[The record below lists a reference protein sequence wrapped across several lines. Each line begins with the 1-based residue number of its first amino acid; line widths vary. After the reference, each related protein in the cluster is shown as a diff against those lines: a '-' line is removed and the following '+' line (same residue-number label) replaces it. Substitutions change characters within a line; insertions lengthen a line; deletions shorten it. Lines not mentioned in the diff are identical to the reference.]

1 MRWMQHCNSSEVFIG
16 IIKCYKTNKKCLKVE
31 MHISNISLPFQPTE
45 FSFSDL
51 LIFLQAYNVLIIL
64 GRMAQQFV
72 LEKTTEMYS
81 KKLRTLALS

>member
-1 MRWMQHCNSSEVFIG
+1 MKSQ
-16 IIKCYKTNKKCLKVE
+16 T
-31 MHISNISLPFQPTE
+31 SLYL
-45 FSFSDL
+45 FSRQNFL
-51 LIFLQAYNVLIIL
+51 LVTFLQAYNVLIIL